1 MIDIHDFFK
10 RTFPDALIA
19 NPSVASLHPMKL
31 RLTIHG
37 EREGEWIVDTTGVP
51 TCYPDSSEYCEN
63 SINMSYSAFQN
74 FIKDPIGLAS
84 SYASEGL
91 IKVNGRLNL
100 LPHFS
105 KLFKVVK
112 RE

>member
-1 MIDIHDFFK
+1 
-10 RTFPDALIA
+10 
-19 NPSVASLHPMKL
+19 MKL

-63 SINMSYSAFQN
+63 SIKMSYTAFQS

-112 RE
+112 RG

>member
-19 NPSVASLHPMKL
+19 NPSVASLHPIKL
-31 RLTIHG
+31 RLIIHG

-51 TCYPDSSEYCEN
+51 TCYVDSSEQCEN
-63 SINMSYSAFQN
+63 TIKMSYSAFQN

-84 SYASEGL
+84 SYDSAGL
-91 IKVNGRLNL
+91 IKVHGRLNL

-112 RE
+112 K

>member
-51 TCYPDSSEYCEN
+51 TCYVDAAEHCEN
-63 SINMSYSAFQN
+63 SIKMSYSAFQS
-74 FIKDPIGLAS
+74 FIKDPIGLAA

-112 RE
+112 A